1 MKNADLTLALCAY
14 GESAY
19 LEEAV
24 RSLTSQTIPVKLL
37 LATSTPSEF
46 VENIAHKY
54 QLEYFVNPVRGGG
67 IAADWEFAVSCA
79 QTRYV
84 TIAHQDD
91 VYFPEYAQMVL
102 QAFQKR
108 PDGLIVFTDYCD
120 LAAGKY
126 LGDRG
131 YLWIKRFLLW
141 PFYLKRAWRWK
152 PVKKLVLSL
161 GNSICCPSVSYNLD
175 KIGELKFDRNYS
187 VNLDWAKWVE
197 LARRDGSFIYLRKRL
212 MAHRIDESTETSA
225 AIHDNRRY
233 NEDLNIFTGIWGK
246 SIANL
251 LMKFYKKSYKMAEV
265 KRK

>member
-1 MKNADLTLALCAY
+1 MLKNELTMAICAY
-14 GESAY
+14 KESEY
-19 LEEAV
+19 LEEALQ
-24 RSLTSQTIPVKLL
+24 SLLRQTIPVKIL
-37 LATSTPSEF
+37 LATSTPSSF
-46 VENIAHKY
+46 LKCISDKY
-54 QLEYFVNPVRGGG
+54 GVEYFVNPHPNGG

-79 QTRYV
+79 KTQYV

-91 VYFPEYAQMVL
+91 IYFPEYAQKVL
-102 QAFQKR
+102 QAFQKH
-108 PDGLIVFTDYCD
+108 PNSLIAFTDYCD
-120 LAAGKY
+120 LANGQY
-126 LGDRG
+126 LGNRG

-141 PFYLKRAWRWK
+141 PFYIKCTWK
-152 PVKKLVLSL
+152 WKAVKKLILSF

-233 NEDLNIFTGIWGK
+233 NEDLNIFVGIWGK

-251 LMKFYKKSYKMAEV
+251 LMKFYKKSYKMAESI
-265 KRK
+265 K